1 MHLKEFCE
9 KLRQGMKRFWGSSK
23 SNYLNEAKEDK
34 EGKRYRSKIPWWF
47 IPFLEDGPMG
57 DQGSSMFLSK
67 MKESG
72 EAFLPPPPKTAL
84 MMTIGPV
91 TQKPHCVFWVCLKI
105 VISRYGLI
113 PFTSQLLSHWKE
125 WKKQNVPRQRRHW
138 ENGKVMFFKMS
149 IPSLQDKN
157 LVLSWI

>member
-67 MKESG
+67 MKESEG
-72 EAFLPPPPKTAL
+72 KLRLFPTPTPKNSIDDDNRTSDAKTSLRFL
-84 MMTIGPV
+84 
-91 TQKPHCVFWVCLKI
+91 
-105 VISRYGLI
+105 S
-113 PFTSQLLSHWKE
+113 
-125 WKKQNVPRQRRHW
+125 VP
-138 ENGKVMFFKMS
+138 
-149 IPSLQDKN
+149 
-157 LVLSWI
+157 